1 VVAQAEPPAAPAESA
16 APAAPVLRAAPL
28 ARQSP
33 DTASAL
39 ASRGDAQADVSGAL
53 RDASPNALAK
63 ARPQAAAPSFSAL
76 ERWTSFSLGTGNARR
91 ARSDVEGLPALLSAV
106 ARSATAADAALGA
119 PVEARVALYRGNAL
133 VAVLEIAGD
142 QVRWTP
148 QPGGTA
154 WVGTPPAQALDA
166 LRSALTR

>member
-1 VVAQAEPPAAPAESA
+1 VPAVPVP

-53 RDASPNALAK
+53 RDASPNAHAK
-63 ARPQAAAPSFSAL
+63 AVRPQAAGPSFSAL
-76 ERWTSFSLGTGNARR
+76 ERWTSFSEGAGAGAGDARR
-91 ARSDVEGLPALLSAV
+91 ARRDVEGLPALLSAV